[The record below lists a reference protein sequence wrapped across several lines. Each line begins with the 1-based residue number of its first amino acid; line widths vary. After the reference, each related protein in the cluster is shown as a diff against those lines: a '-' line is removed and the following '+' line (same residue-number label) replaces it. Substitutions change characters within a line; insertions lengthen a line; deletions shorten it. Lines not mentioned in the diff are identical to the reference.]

1 MKRRFKK
8 NIICFVLIIAIIIAS
23 AAVVKRTTVGE
34 AENYSKYI
42 QVAAEDK
49 NISAKKMIKNYADEN
64 GYTLSDYPQSLVD
77 LLKRNKETKEFV
89 LNYPK
94 YKDKHFKINMKEYKK
109 AESGLI
115 DYLSKIDIERA
126 EKAENAPH
134 LVKLSTLKELSLK
147 GKMKD
152 IEVFLNEWKEISEEK
167 SIRSRLCRKLLQK
180 KYRLEICLSR

>member
-8 NIICFVLIIAIIIAS
+8 NIICFVLIMAIIIAS
-23 AAVVKRTTVGE
+23 AAVVKRATVGE

-49 NISAKKMIKNYADEN
+49 NISAKKMIENYADEN

-94 YKDKHFKINMKEYKK
+94 Y
-109 AESGLI
+109 
-115 DYLSKIDIERA
+115 
-126 EKAENAPH
+126 
-134 LVKLSTLKELSLK
+134 
-147 GKMKD
+147 
-152 IEVFLNEWKEISEEK
+152 
-167 SIRSRLCRKLLQK
+167 
-180 KYRLEICLSR
+180 